1 MKVEGEVSMLK
12 RVFRGLVVAMLLVG
26 VAVAGPFEDG
36 NAALES
42 GDYAQAVQWYRLAAD
57 QGNVLA
63 QSNLGLMYQSGLG
76 VPQNDTEASKWY
88 RLAADQGN
96 AYAQSNL
103 GFMYHNGQGVPQDYV
118 QASKWYRLAADQGN
132 AYAQG
137 GLGVM
142 YAKGEGVPQDY
153 VLAHMWLNLAAAQG
167 QAEAVKNRDLAAS
180 KMTRDQLAEAQR
192 LARDWKPSR

>member
-42 GDYAQAVQWYRLAAD
+42 GDYVQ
-57 QGNVLA
+57 
-63 QSNLGLMYQSGLG
+63 
-76 VPQNDTEASKWY
+76 ASKWY
-88 RLAADQGN
+88 RLAADQGY

>member
-42 GDYAQAVQWYRLAAD
+42 G
-57 QGNVLA
+57 
-63 QSNLGLMYQSGLG
+63 
-76 VPQNDTEASKWY
+76 
-88 RLAADQGN
+88 
-96 AYAQSNL
+96 
-103 GFMYHNGQGVPQDYV
+103 DYV